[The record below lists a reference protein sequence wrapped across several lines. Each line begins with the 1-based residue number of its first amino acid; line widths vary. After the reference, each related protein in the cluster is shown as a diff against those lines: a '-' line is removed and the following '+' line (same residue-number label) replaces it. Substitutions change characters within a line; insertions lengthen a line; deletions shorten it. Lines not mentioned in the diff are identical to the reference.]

1 MNNLKN
7 YFGMKFIFERDTWQ
21 EIYGAISKNKIRTI
35 ITVSG
40 VTWGVFLFVFLLG
53 MAKGLDNSFRSQ
65 FNDFATN
72 SMFVWGEQ
80 TSIPHKGFKRGKG
93 IQLTLDDVD
102 ALQSHI
108 DDIEYIAPRN
118 VTGRWGTPPGQF
130 VRGSKSGAFQVY
142 GDYPTIDKVSKKKIF
157 EGGRFINEEDI
168 KYQRKVCVIGEDIYK
183 QFYDKDENP
192 IGDYVKVNGIYFKVI
207 GVYKPTQMGFEGN
220 DSIFLP
226 FTTFQAIFNQGKN
239 ISWMVVTAKPDKD
252 IVQTEATIKAKLKQL
267 HDVHP
272 ADSQAFG
279 SFNLGEAVAKT
290 NGFLTGMR
298 LITYIVG
305 IATLIAGV
313 IAIGNVLLITVKERT
328 REIGVRRALGA
339 TPAEV
344 RGQIIL
350 ESILLTFSAGLLGF
364 INGTLTLWGINKAIG
379 NNEDIPIL
387 NPTVDFFAV
396 VGALLCIV
404 ILGTLI
410 GLIPAQKAVSIKP
423 IEALREE

>member
-1 MNNLKN
+1 
-7 YFGMKFIFERDTWQ
+7 MKFIFERDTWQ
-21 EIYGAISKNKIRTI
+21 EIYGAIRKNKVRTI
-35 ITVSG
+35 ITVIG

-72 SMFVWGEQ
+72 TMFVWGQQ
-80 TSIPHKGFKRGKG
+80 TSIPNEGFKRGRRM
-93 IQLTLDDVD
+93 QLTLNDVET
-102 ALQSHI
+102 LESQV

-118 VTGRWGTPPGQF
+118 VTGQWGTPPGQF
-130 VRGSKSGAFQVY
+130 VKGSKSGAFKVF

-157 EGGRFINEEDI
+157 KGGRFINEEDI
-168 KYQRKVCVIGEDIYK
+168 KYERKVCVIGEDIYK
-183 QFYDKDENP
+183 QFYDKDEEA
-192 IGDYVKVNGIYFKVI
+192 IGDFVRINGIYFKVI
-207 GVYKPTQMGFEGN
+207 GVYKPTQSGFEGD

-226 FTTFQAIFNQGKN
+226 FTTFQTIFNQGEN
-239 ISWMVVTAKPDKD
+239 ISWMVITAKPDKN
-252 IVQTEATIKAKLKQL
+252 IVNTEATIKTTLKRI
-267 HDVHP
+267 HNVHP
-272 ADSQAFG
+272 DDTQAFG
-279 SFNLGEAVAKT
+279 SFNLGEEVAKI
-290 NGFLTGMR
+290 NGFLAGMR

-344 RGQIIL
+344 RGQIML
-350 ESILLTFSAGLLGF
+350 ESVLLTFLAGLLGF
-364 INGTLTLWGINKAIG
+364 IFGTLLLWGINTAIG
-379 NNEDIPIL
+379 NNDDVPIL

-396 VGALLCIV
+396 TGALLSIV
-404 ILGTLI
+404 LLGTII

>member
-1 MNNLKN
+1 
-7 YFGMKFIFERDTWQ
+7 MKFIFEKDTWQ
-21 EIYGAISKNKIRTI
+21 EIYGTIRKNKIRTV
-35 ITVSG
+35 ITVIG
-40 VTWGVFLFVFLLG
+40 VTWGVFVFVFLLG

-72 SMFVWGEQ
+72 TMFVWGQQ
-80 TSIPHKGFKRGKG
+80 TSIPNGGFKRGRRM
-93 IQLTLDDVD
+93 QLTLDDVS
-102 ALQSHI
+102 ALKSQV
-108 DDIEYIAPRN
+108 DDIEYITPRN
-118 VTGRWGTPPGQF
+118 VTGQWGTPPGQF
-130 VRGSKSGAFQVY
+130 VRGSKSGAFKVF

-157 EGGRFINEEDI
+157 NGGRFINEEDT
-168 KYQRKVCVIGEDIYK
+168 KYERKVCVIGEDIYK
-183 QFYDKDENP
+183 QFYDEDENA
-192 IGDYVKVNGIYFKVI
+192 IGDFVRINGIYFKVI
-207 GVYKPTQMGFEGN
+207 GVYKPTQTGFEGD

-226 FTTFQAIFNQGKN
+226 FTTFQTIFNQGKN
-239 ISWMVVTAKPDKD
+239 ISWMVITAKEDRN
-252 IVQTEATIKAKLKQL
+252 IVDTEATIKTMLKRM
-267 HDVHP
+267 HNVHP
-272 ADSQAFG
+272 EDTQAFG
-279 SFNLGEAVAKT
+279 SFNLGKEVAKVS
-290 NGFLTGMR
+290 GFLSGMR

-344 RGQIIL
+344 RGQIML
-350 ESILLTFSAGLLGF
+350 ESILLTFIAGLIGF
-364 INGTLTLWGINKAIG
+364 IFGTMILWAINTAIG

-396 VGALLCIV
+396 VGALLSIV
-404 ILGTLI
+404 LLGTLI